1 MEIIPDD
8 VNCVDSVDEIDVLDI
23 LVGIATNLWQ
33 NMFKAMSES
42 FMLHPKLW
50 WKLQYKD

>member
-23 LVGIATNLWQ
+23 LVGIATNL
-33 NMFKAMSES
+33 
-42 FMLHPKLW
+42 
-50 WKLQYKD
+50 